1 MMVEIKRSSRK
12 TQETAFVK
20 HRLQKSNRTR
30 LRFGVWGCE
39 TCPAVMPS
47 LDAVG
52 SVQLERITRSPR
64 TGTLHG
70 RSPGPPA
77 SLQPQPGL
85 LLHNSSHGATHTQ
98 GAGPTGPSTALPCGN
113 PHPVPKNLGLTCRLS
128 CHGHGGPKPSQELAE
143 HGSLLPAGRL
153 LQGTGQERTIN
164 REEQGDSGRWL
175 PLPRSQRGLFP
186 PPASSRPSKT
196 E

>member
-1 MMVEIKRSSRK
+1 MC
-12 TQETAFVK
+12 A
-20 HRLQKSNRTR
+20 
-30 LRFGVWGCE
+30 CE
-39 TCPAVMPS
+39 PCPAVMLS

-52 SVQLERITRSPR
+52 SVQLGHITCSPK

-70 RSPGPPA
+70 HSPGPPA

-85 LLHNSSHGATHTQ
+85 LLHNSSHGAMHTR
-98 GAGPTGPSTALPCGN
+98 GAGPTGPSNALSCGN
-113 PHPVPKNLGLTCRLS
+113 PHAVPKSLGLTRCLS

-153 LQGTGQERTIN
+153 PQGTGQERTIN
-164 REEQGDSGRWL
+164 REEQGDSRRWL

-186 PPASSRPSKT
+186 PPASSHPSKT